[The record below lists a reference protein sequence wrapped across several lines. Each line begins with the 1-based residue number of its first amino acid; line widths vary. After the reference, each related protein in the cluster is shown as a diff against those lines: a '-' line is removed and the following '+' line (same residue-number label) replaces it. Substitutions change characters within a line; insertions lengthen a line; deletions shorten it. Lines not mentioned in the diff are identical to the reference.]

1 MLGASLRRDVAP
13 YPHRWRS
20 GWLTIGIGPP
30 TWWPH
35 FGFARRPVVLPAPV
49 AVAEIRHVSG
59 RRERFI
65 VNTDCRIIVVR
76 DDDVSFELAVPAT
89 DLAAAT
95 DALAGRI

>member
-1 MLGASLRRDVAP
+1 
-13 YPHRWRS
+13 
-20 GWLTIGIGPP
+20 
-30 TWWPH
+30 
-35 FGFARRPVVLPAPV
+35 
-49 AVAEIRHVSG
+49 VAEIRHVSG